1 VVVAFDMND
10 PAIPERVRAEDQK
23 QRSGGATGTP
33 EGFYY
38 KGTVYLMSS
47 KLADPRDVVRVLFHE
62 ALGHYG
68 LRGVFGKELKPL
80 LQQVATMRK
89 AQVEAKMK
97 EYGLRG
103 VSSVDRLTAAEEV
116 LAEMAQTAPN
126 IGFVRRAVAT
136 IKAWLR
142 KHIPGFMG
150 MKMTDDEIIATFIL
164 PARNYVLNGGPNGG
178 PGGGVRFQRGESP
191 KDQTQT
197 PEFKRWFGDWEA
209 VRDGRQF
216 YNTVTLEGAK
226 EKTPVASPRDTPIA
240 GERATSANTGVS
252 SFVRQTLKRVNP
264 ESVSK
269 VVDADGKPLVVYHG
283 TGAEISEFRPTGG
296 GSLGSGI
303 YFTDS
308 PSAASMFAERKQL
321 DGKNGNVMPVY
332 LSAKRILDMDTASE
346 TEIGAF
352 VASLPKTTDD
362 LLAMGYPSKLANE
375 SGEFIDRDLARL
387 QRNFSPRALDM
398 ALGDMATLKAVY
410 DRAGYDA
417 VARTS
422 TGLIGEPA
430 FKEWAVFSPTQVKS
444 ATGNNGDFDGDNP
457 DIRFSRSIGDAL
469 ADGVNN
475 VKAMQLPAGY
485 VVDDFMKSSG
495 KLGWWHK
502 TVGTQY
508 DLAQRNPL
516 FKRVFDSAQGFLN
529 DVSLYATEAANE
541 APRMLPKLESLK
553 DLAKSSIS
561 AADSKAIAAPIF
573 EGTLMWARR
582 DDGSLVRV
590 DMDDEDTSP
599 GVVFT
604 PAELREQFDLSD
616 DQIALYNEFRNA
628 TDKSLFQM
636 GLADMLRFGGKDVD
650 AVREQ
655 VLGAGN
661 FGEALDVLG
670 KELRDHAGKEPK
682 RAAVLLDTMGKM
694 VAKANKYQGLMD
706 KGYAPLSRFGRHTLD
721 VLDEDGK
728 RVYFGL
734 FETEREANKM
744 ARRMQANYPGARVSQ
759 GTVSEEE
766 HKMFAGVSPETVE
779 LFGQMLG
786 LEANGDEASDIA
798 FQQYL
803 KMAKASRSAMKRLI
817 HRKGIAGFSE
827 DPGRVLAGF
836 VYSNA
841 RQTSAALNMGELAQ
855 AVADIPKGQGELKDH
870 AVRLHEYV
878 KNPQEEAQAF
888 RGLLFAQYI
897 GGSVAS
903 AIINTTQPFAVTM
916 PWLSQFGGAASA
928 AKQMGR
934 AAKDAIKKDTGDK
947 ALDAALK
954 RAEEEGIVSPQE
966 VFQLQAQAAGRA
978 TLRSG
983 DGTKSG
989 DAMAAASNTLS
1000 KLGLAWGRLFGVA
1013 EQFNRRTTFIA
1024 AYRTAVEQGMGN
1036 PAAFAERA
1044 ISETQ
1049 FVYSKANKPRWARG
1063 AVGATLFTF
1072 KQYSVSYVELMHRMA
1087 TQGGPEGKKAAL
1099 LGLAILFMLGGA
1111 GGLPFAEDVDDLID
1125 GIMQRMGYNFSSKQA
1140 KHDFFAGVLGEEMA
1154 DFMVR
1159 GVSGVAGMP
1168 VDVSG
1173 RFGMGN
1179 LIPGTGL
1186 FVKKAD
1192 SKQDFMELAGPA
1204 GDLVRR
1210 GIDSAE
1216 KLAMGDVFGA
1226 RGALA
1231 TAAPLAGQNVAKALE
1246 MANTGMYLDKKGR
1259 KVLDVDGYDAMAK
1272 AIGLQPND
1280 IAKVQDAAFEQQR
1293 MVAVNRLR
1301 EAEIADKWA
1310 RGVFMSE
1317 PDVVAEARA
1326 DVAQWNEDN
1335 PDSPIRVTM
1344 PQIARR
1350 VREMR
1355 LSKAERVAKAAPSE
1369 IRARVREELGVR

>member
-1 VVVAFDMND
+1 
-10 PAIPERVRAEDQK
+10 
-23 QRSGGATGTP
+23 
-33 EGFYY
+33 
-38 KGTVYLMSS
+38 
-47 KLADPRDVVRVLFHE
+47 
-62 ALGHYG
+62 
-68 LRGVFGKELKPL
+68 
-80 LQQVATMRK
+80 
-89 AQVEAKMK
+89 
-97 EYGLRG
+97 
-103 VSSVDRLTAAEEV
+103 
-116 LAEMAQTAPN
+116 
-126 IGFVRRAVAT
+126 
-136 IKAWLR
+136 
-142 KHIPGFMG
+142 
-150 MKMTDDEIIATFIL
+150 
-164 PARNYVLNGGPNGG
+164 
-178 PGGGVRFQRGESP
+178 
-191 KDQTQT
+191 
-197 PEFKRWFGDWEA
+197 
-209 VRDGRQF
+209 
-216 YNTVTLEGAK
+216 
-226 EKTPVASPRDTPIA
+226 
-240 GERATSANTGVS
+240 
-252 SFVRQTLKRVNP
+252 
-264 ESVSK
+264 
-269 VVDADGKPLVVYHG
+269 
-283 TGAEISEFRPTGG
+283 
-296 GSLGSGI
+296 
-303 YFTDS
+303 
-308 PSAASMFAERKQL
+308 
-321 DGKNGNVMPVY
+321 
-332 LSAKRILDMDTASE
+332 
-346 TEIGAF
+346 
-352 VASLPKTTDD
+352 
-362 LLAMGYPSKLANE
+362 
-375 SGEFIDRDLARL
+375 
-387 QRNFSPRALDM
+387 
-398 ALGDMATLKAVY
+398 
-410 DRAGYDA
+410 
-417 VARTS
+417 
-422 TGLIGEPA
+422 
-430 FKEWAVFSPTQVKS
+430 
-444 ATGNNGDFDGDNP
+444 
-457 DIRFSRSIGDAL
+457 
-469 ADGVNN
+469 
-475 VKAMQLPAGY
+475 
-485 VVDDFMKSSG
+485 
-495 KLGWWHK
+495 
-502 TVGTQY
+502 
-508 DLAQRNPL
+508 
-516 FKRVFDSAQGFLN
+516 
-529 DVSLYATEAANE
+529 
-541 APRMLPKLESLK
+541 
-553 DLAKSSIS
+553 
-561 AADSKAIAAPIF
+561 
-573 EGTLMWARR
+573 
-582 DDGSLVRV
+582 
-590 DMDDEDTSP
+590 
-599 GVVFT
+599 
-604 PAELREQFDLSD
+604 
-616 DQIALYNEFRNA
+616 
-628 TDKSLFQM
+628 
-636 GLADMLRFGGKDVD
+636 
-650 AVREQ
+650 
-655 VLGAGN
+655 
-661 FGEALDVLG
+661 
-670 KELRDHAGKEPK
+670 
-682 RAAVLLDTMGKM
+682 
-694 VAKANKYQGLMD
+694 
-706 KGYAPLSRFGRHTLD
+706 
-721 VLDEDGK
+721 
-728 RVYFGL
+728 
-734 FETEREANKM
+734 
-744 ARRMQANYPGARVSQ
+744 
-759 GTVSEEE
+759 
-766 HKMFAGVSPETVE
+766 
-779 LFGQMLG
+779 
-786 LEANGDEASDIA
+786 
-798 FQQYL
+798 
-803 KMAKASRSAMKRLI
+803 
-817 HRKGIAGFSE
+817 
-827 DPGRVLAGF
+827 
-836 VYSNA
+836 
-841 RQTSAALNMGELAQ
+841 MGELAQ

-983 DGTKSG
+983 DGTKAG

-1140 KHDFFAGVLGEEMA
+1140 KHDFFAGVLGDEMA